1 MGGGGVIGKSEKSSQ
16 NQLNHQNCFG
26 VGVISGTTWP
36 TEMTK
41 CNSQL
46 NFIPANLIHL
56 YLTGGT
62 YSLDQMSDD
71 EDLDDVRPSGS
82 GHPQQI
88 TASQLAAAFA
98 AVTGS
103 DSSPVSSLN

>member
-1 MGGGGVIGKSEKSSQ
+1 MRFS
-16 NQLNHQNCFG
+16 
-26 VGVISGTTWP
+26 
-36 TEMTK
+36 
-41 CNSQL
+41 
-46 NFIPANLIHL
+46 LI
-56 YLTGGT
+56 GGT

-82 GHPQQI
+82 GQPQQI

-103 DSSPVSSLN
+103 DSSPVTVL

>member
-1 MGGGGVIGKSEKSSQ
+1 MYFS
-16 NQLNHQNCFG
+16 
-26 VGVISGTTWP
+26 
-36 TEMTK
+36 
-41 CNSQL
+41 
-46 NFIPANLIHL
+46 
-56 YLTGGT
+56 LTGGT

-82 GHPQQI
+82 GQPQQI

-103 DSSPVSSLN
+103 DSSPVTVLQC